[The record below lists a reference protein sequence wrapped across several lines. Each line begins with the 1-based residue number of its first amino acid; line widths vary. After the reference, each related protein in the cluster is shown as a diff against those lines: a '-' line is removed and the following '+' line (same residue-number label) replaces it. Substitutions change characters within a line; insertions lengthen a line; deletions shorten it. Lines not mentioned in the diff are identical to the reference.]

1 MSRESAIYEGWVV
14 HRRLRPVQHGFR
26 YRIFMPLLDLAE
38 LPEVLDGFP
47 LWSARRP
54 APAWFRTRD
63 FLSDASEPLED
74 AARGLVADRLGHRP
88 AGAVRLLAHPRYLG
102 VGFNPVSFLFCHA
115 PSGALEAVVAE
126 VTNTPWGERH
136 AYVLDAREGM
146 RGEIDKSMHVS
157 PFMGMDQRYQ
167 WWTTSPGDRLGIGF
181 RNLEDGEP
189 AFEATLA
196 LQRRELS
203 RPLMTR
209 LLRTYPPMTIATLAR
224 IYLQALRLRAR
235 GAPWFAHPAT
245 T

>member
-38 LPEVLDGFP
+38 LPEVLDEFP

-54 APAWFRTRD
+54 APAWLRTAD
-63 FLSDASEPLED
+63 FLSDEGEPLED

-126 VTNTPWGERH
+126 VTNTPWGERQ
-136 AYVLDAREGM
+136 AYVLGDRVAKEL
-146 RGEIDKSMHVS
+146 HVS
-157 PFMGMDQRYQ
+157 PFLGMDGDYSCRA
-167 WWTTSPGDRLGIGF
+167 TDPGRALQVHLASGDVF
-181 RNLEDGEP
+181 D
-189 AFEATLA
+189 ATLS
-196 LQRRELS
+196 LRRRELE
-203 RPLMTR
+203 PR
-209 LLRTYPPMTIATLAR
+209 LLRRLLVRYPAPPLATLAR
-224 IYLQALRLRAR
+224 IYLQALRLKLR
-235 GAPWFAHPAT
+235 GVPYQPHPAR
-245 T
+245 

>member
-1 MSRESAIYEGWVV
+1 VSASALYEGWVR
-14 HRRLRPVQHGFR
+14 HRRHAPVQHEFR
-26 YRIFMPLLDLAE
+26 YRLYMAYLDLAE
-38 LPEVLDGFP
+38 LPDVLDRVP

-54 APAWFRTRD
+54 APAQFRR
-63 FLSDASEPLED
+63 SDYLEVD
-74 AARGLVADRLGHRP
+74 HDGP
-88 AGAVRLLAHPRYLG
+88 VRLLTNVRSFGHL
-102 VGFNPVSFLFCHA
+102 FNPVSLYYCFDHDGDSIERVL
-115 PSGALEAVVAE
+115 AE

-146 RGEIDKSMHVS
+146 RGELNKSMHVS

-181 RNLEDGEP
+181 RNIEDGEP
-189 AFEATLA
+189 AFEASLA

-224 IYLQALRLRAR
+224 IYLQALRLRAL